1 MSDEVLFEVAGGV
14 GRVTLNRPRQ
24 INALTQAM
32 LAEIGDRLADW
43 VDDDAVEWV
52 HLTGAGERGLC
63 SGADVRTL
71 RAELAERGEAAA
83 EVFFT
88 IEYAV
93 DALIAN
99 YPKSVRADMFGITMG
114 GGMGLSAH
122 CSERMVRADSRLA
135 MPETIIGLFPDVG
148 VLYELSRAPGELGT
162 HLALTGGSVGAA
174 DAVLLGLADHAAGD
188 VPPAVLPGQR
198 DWIDACYAGDDPL
211 AIVRRL
217 EEHPDAEARETAAVL
232 RQRCPFAVAVTL
244 AAIRRAATLPS
255 VAAVLAQDHALAVPM
270 VLRPDFSEGVRA
282 QVVDKDRNPA
292 WNPARLEDVD
302 PAEVEAVFARLV

>member
-1 MSDEVLFEVAGGV
+1 MSDEVLFEVGGGV
-14 GRVTLNRPRQ
+14 GRITLNRPRQ
-24 INALTQAM
+24 INALSLEM
-32 LAEIGDRLADW
+32 LIQIGDRLADW
-43 VDDDAVEWV
+43 IDEDAVEWV

-63 SGADVRTL
+63 AGADVRAL
-71 RAELAERGEAAA
+71 RADLAERGGAAA
-83 EVFFT
+83 EAFFT

-93 DALIAN
+93 DALIAA
-99 YPKSVRADMFGITMG
+99 YPKSVRADMVGITMG

-174 DAVLLGLADHAAGD
+174 DAVLLGLADHAVGE
-188 VPPAVLPGQR
+188 VPDAVLPGQR

-211 AIVRRL
+211 TIVRRL
-217 EEHPDAEARETAAVL
+217 KGHPAAEARETAAVL

-244 AAIRRAATLPS
+244 AAIRRAATLPD
-255 VAAVLAQDHALAVPM
+255 VAAVLGQDLALAVPM

-282 QVVDKDRNPA
+282 QVVDKDHNPS
-292 WNPARLEDVD
+292 WTPARLEDVD
-302 PAEVEAVFARLV
+302 PADVAALFTGLE